1 MHSIEEVEVLRERFR
16 VEKRTDLVDIVSVL
30 QNRVTRGTSCRHIFL
45 LIVLYQGTLLTNIS
59 AMIDCEITHNF
70 ISQIKIKK
78 LNLKRIDAVSLEL
91 KQLDDISLQVYETH
105 FLDIEVK
112 NYESREKR
120 AIYTMI
126 DVNMTSIDMILRLS

>member
-16 VEKRTDLVDIVSVL
+16 VEKRTGLVDIISVL

-45 LIVLYQGTLLTNIS
+45 FIVLYHDTLLTNIS

-78 LNLKRIDAVSLEL
+78 LNLKKIDAVSLEL
-91 KQLDDISLQVYETH
+91 KQLDDISLQAYETH
-105 FLDIEVK
+105 FLNIEVK
-112 NYESREKR
+112 NHESREKR